1 MSSTAHF
8 PTDRRRA
15 PEPRRDFDQYFTI
28 SLYLLVLSAFV
39 ALVVS
44 GGVGL
49 VAAVLAGTAFVVRGL
64 QFVRRD
70 PTLLSERW
78 TTLAAIAYFAFFVAD
93 YFFLSR
99 SFLPP
104 VVHLV
109 LFAVLIRLFT
119 LRRERDFVTLA
130 VLAFLMILA
139 AAIFTVDSLFLL
151 CFALF
156 LLLAVVTFV
165 LMEMRHS
172 QRSSVFP
179 ANTSASDIRR
189 LPALLA
195 RLGPAIMLLVLL
207 TSAGIFFLLPR
218 RSAGYLGAYSFG
230 SDLSTGFSDKVQLG
244 QIGRIQQSDAVA
256 MHIQIEG
263 DTSGSHDLYW
273 RGISLSQ
280 FDGTNWS
287 NPDRISGQP
296 IGASLGATFDIPGY
310 GSSRSSLIPG
320 PARMIHYRVLLEPIG
335 TNVFFTAPWIKR
347 IKGPYRGVFVGRD
360 GTVSNVDADGIS
372 RYEADSDLSAP
383 SVEKLRFTDTSGGV
397 PISPLY
403 LQLPAL
409 DPRIPIL
416 AASITQSASSSYD
429 KAAQLQDYLRTHY
442 GYTLQLPTQPVKDP
456 VANFLFE
463 RRQGHCE
470 YFASSMAVMLRSLGI
485 PSRVVNG
492 FHGGEFNQITSDYIV
507 RARDAHSWV
516 EAYFPGEGW
525 VTFDPT
531 PAGSSGTHSLG
542 RIALYLDAM
551 SSFWRE
557 WVVSYDR
564 SHQLVLGQTALQN
577 GQNRWQELRR
587 WSRHQY
593 QAMLFWAKRFQQNT
607 LWSQAGASGFV
618 ASSSKTAGMIVGPLL
633 LLMFAGI
640 PGWMVWQRTRQ
651 RRIARDPSHAA
662 AVWYT
667 QMTRTLARRGHPKP
681 ATLTAQEFALAIP
694 DRRLQALVTD
704 FTDTYLAARFG
715 LSADD
720 ARKLPEL
727 LQAIKHTARA

>member
-1 MSSTAHF
+1 MASAAQFSY
-8 PTDRRRA
+8 DRSQKAATRL
-15 PEPRRDFDQYFTI
+15 DFDRYFVF
-28 SLYLLVLSAFV
+28 SLYLLVSAGF
-39 ALVVS
+39 AGLVVS
-44 GGVGL
+44 GGIGL
-49 VAAVLAGTAFVVRGL
+49 PAALLAGTAFVVKGIQL
-64 QFVRRD
+64 VRSD
-70 PTLLSERW
+70 QSLLSERW
-78 TTLAAIAYFAFFVAD
+78 TALAAIAYFAFFVAD

-119 LRRERDFVTLA
+119 LRRERDYVTLA

-165 LMEMRHS
+165 LMEMRYA
-172 QRSSVFP
+172 QRASVLP
-179 ANTSASDIRR
+179 ANTAASDIRR

-195 RLGPAIMLLVLL
+195 RLGPAVMLLILL
-207 TSAGIFFLLPR
+207 TAAGIFFLLPR

-230 SDLSTGFSDKVQLG
+230 TDLSTGFSDKVQLG

-256 MHIQIEG
+256 MHILIEG
-263 DTSGSHDLYW
+263 DASGSHDLYW

-280 FDGTNWS
+280 FDGSNWS
-287 NPDRISGQP
+287 NPDRVGGQP

-310 GSSRSSLIPG
+310 GSGRSSLLPG

-335 TNVFFTAPWIKR
+335 TNLFFTAPWIKR
-347 IKGPYRGVFVGRD
+347 IKGPYRALFVGRD
-360 GTVSNVDADGIS
+360 GTVGNLDADGIS
-372 RYEADSDLSAP
+372 RYEADSDLSVP
-383 SVEKLRFTDTSGGV
+383 SVEKLRLADAADGG
-397 PISPLY
+397 PISPVY

-442 GYTLQLPTQPVKDP
+442 GYTLQLPAQPVRDP
-456 VANFLFE
+456 VANFLFD

-492 FHGGEFNQITSDYIV
+492 FHGGEFNQLTGDYIV

-516 EAYFPGEGW
+516 EAYFPGQGW
-525 VTFDPT
+525 ITFDPT
-531 PAGSSGTHSLG
+531 PAGASDTHSLG
-542 RIALYLDAM
+542 RIARYLDAM

-557 WVVSYDR
+557 WVVSYDK
-564 SHQLVLGQTALQN
+564 SHQLALGQTALQN
-577 GQNRWQELRR
+577 GRNQWDEFRR
-587 WSRHQY
+587 WSRRQY
-593 QAMLFWAKRFQQNT
+593 NAMLSRAKQFQQNASE
-607 LWSQAGASGFV
+607 SQAATTGLV
-618 ASSSKTAGMIVGPLL
+618 DRSSKPLRRIVGSALI
-633 LLMFAGI
+633 LMFAAMA
-640 PGWMVWQRTRQ
+640 GWMVWQRARQ
-651 RRIARDPSHAA
+651 RRIERDPSQAA
-662 AVWYT
+662 AVWYA
-667 QMTRTLARRGHPKP
+667 QMTRTLARRGHQKP
-681 ATLTAQEFALAIP
+681 ATQTAREFALGIADEP
-694 DRRLQALVTD
+694 LQELVSA
-704 FTDTYLAARFG
+704 FTETYLEARFG
-715 LSADD
+715 LSADE
-720 ARKLPEL
+720 ARKLPDL